1 MLPARWMG
9 STLLVSLPAHVDE
22 SNADQVRADLLAAA
36 DQAPRMLIADMSGTA
51 RCDWAGMEAIAS
63 ASTRALAAGTELRL
77 VVRDE
82 SVRRALHV
90 NGLDRLMPIY
100 RDMTTA
106 TYH

>member
-1 MLPARWMG
+1 MLTARWVE
-9 STLLVSLPAHVDE
+9 STLLVRLPARVDQ
-22 SNADQVRADLLAAA
+22 SNADQVRADLLAAVGRA
-36 DQAPRMLIADMSGTA
+36 SRMLIADMSGTA
-51 RCDWAGMEAIAS
+51 WCDWAGMDAIAS
-63 ASTRALAAGTELRL
+63 VFTRARAAGTELRL

-82 SVRRALHV
+82 SVRRALHL